1 MKLFTGWVATAG
13 LALTAV
19 SAQAQL
25 LVPNSIGGPLTI
37 RVSDVGGPYAAMLPE
52 VPPPPRYGRVPSL
65 LPPME
70 VYTVLR
76 ENGYLPL
83 GAPRQRG
90 FVYTISVIDRGGED
104 GRLVIDARNGRIVR
118 FVPAYRMG
126 DNFDDDLT
134 ANYGPVGPMPPVQ
147 ARVPRPPAP
156 VPHVASR
163 GVPVPKPS
171 PLATKPA
178 PAPAPTQAAAP
189 APDPAQ
195 VAAPGPA
202 AAEAPA
208 PAQQAAVAAP
218 QPAEA
223 QPTAQAQTP
232 QAQAPT
238 VGQAAAPAPAILPT
252 QEMPKVQGLE

>member
-1 MKLFTGWVATAG
+1 MKLFTGWVAAAS
-13 LALTAV
+13 LVLSAA

-25 LVPNSIGGPLTI
+25 LAPYEIGKPLTI
-37 RVSDVGGPYAAMLPE
+37 RVSDIEGPYAAMPE

-90 FVYTISVIDRGGED
+90 FVYTIAVIDHGGDD
-104 GRLVIDARNGRIVR
+104 GQLVIDARNGRIVQ
-118 FVPAYRMG
+118 FMPAYRMG
-126 DNFDDDLT
+126 DNFDEDLT
-134 ANYGPVGPMPPVQ
+134 ANYGPAGPMPPPIQ

-163 GVPVPKPS
+163 SVPVLKRS
-171 PLATKPA
+171 PLAAKSAPARVEATA
-178 PAPAPTQAAAP
+178 PAPAPMEAA
-189 APDPAQ
+189 
-195 VAAPGPA
+195 
-202 AAEAPA
+202 APA
-208 PAQQAAVAAP
+208 PAQQTATAPPKPTDAQAAP
-218 QPAEA
+218 QA
-223 QPTAQAQTP
+223 TAQAET
-232 QAQAPT
+232 PT
-238 VGQAAAPAPAILPT
+238 VGLAAPPAPAAPAILPT